1 MVKVRKKNEKRQR
14 SGPDYAKRDQIKDFL
29 SIIYH
34 YFIKEKYVEKVS
46 KFWFAI

>member
-1 MVKVRKKNEKRQR
+1 MVKVRKKNEKRQK
-14 SGPDYAKRDQIKDFL
+14 SGPDYAKRDPIFL
-29 SIIYH
+29 SIYH